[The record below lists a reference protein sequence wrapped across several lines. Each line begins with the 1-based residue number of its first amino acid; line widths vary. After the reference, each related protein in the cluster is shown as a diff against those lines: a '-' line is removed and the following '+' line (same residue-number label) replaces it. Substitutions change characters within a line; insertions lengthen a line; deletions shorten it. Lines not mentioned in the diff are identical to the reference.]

1 MKLHEYQAKEILSR
15 YGIVIPQGILV
26 STPQEAGNATKE
38 LGGSAV
44 LKAQVH
50 AGGRGK
56 SGGIKLVQSVEEAEG
71 EAQTLL
77 GQNLVTHQSGPQGVP
92 VNSLLVEELADI
104 QRELYLALTID
115 RGFGGPVLIGSPSG
129 GINIEE
135 VAASNPESIYT
146 EPIEPVLG
154 LMPYQTRRLAARL
167 GLEPDL
173 SRPAAQVMSLLYRI
187 FTDNDCTLIEINPL
201 IIT

>member
-15 YGIVIPQGILV
+15 YGIVIPRGILL
-26 STPQEAGNATKE
+26 STPQEAGKATEE
-38 LGGSAV
+38 LGGAAV

-56 SGGIKLVQSVEEAEG
+56 AGGIKLVHSVAEAER
-71 EAQTLL
+71 EAQALL

-92 VNSLLVEELADI
+92 VNSLLVEELEDI

-115 RGFGGPVLIGSPSG
+115 REFGGPVLIGSPSG
-129 GINIEE
+129 GMEIEE
-135 VAASNPESIYT
+135 VAASSPENIHT

-167 GLEPDL
+167 GLEPEL
-173 SRPAAQVMSLLYRI
+173 SRPAAQVMNLLYRI
-187 FTDNDCTLIEINPL
+187 FTEND
-201 IIT
+201 